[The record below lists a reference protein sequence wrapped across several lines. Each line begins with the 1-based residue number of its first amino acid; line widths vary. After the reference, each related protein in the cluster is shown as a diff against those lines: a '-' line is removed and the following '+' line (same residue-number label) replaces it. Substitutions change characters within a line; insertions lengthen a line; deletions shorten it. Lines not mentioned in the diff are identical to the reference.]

1 MSQLS
6 ATTSVR
12 SAVGVDE
19 FDDFIQ
25 TMKAHSL
32 KERSTRTLAKLST
45 KSIDEFD
52 DFISFLRTPTPAQ
65 YQLPKS
71 RSEEEYEA
79 FVTILAT
86 PTGLSN
92 ASMLL
97 PPSSEQEENDV
108 LAFATFLKGG
118 PLPPRAASKSSGS
131 SSSTRYPSVIP
142 IDYISK
148 ETKKLQADKEA
159 ARLAKWEAEADVA
172 ILYFTKMAMANKN
185 SITKGNYGDDLPIAM
200 QHFADA
206 AHRAKNNI
214 GTNGNVEEMPIAFQ
228 HFSLPAYE
236 KVRADRAKLEYERL
250 NPPPMPIA
258 MEYFTQPS
266 RDAKAKYRA
275 EIQALI
281 DNPPP
286 QPIAMQHFSAVE
298 ATKKLEVQEYEPE
311 IAMRHF
317 AALAAAEKA
326 RRASSSLQTLD
337 ETPIAMQHFADL
349 DAKKKEAKSMN
360 ASSKLSTIVVPDPV
374 PIDYFNQLY
383 AAERKAKLAESRSDN
398 EVDVPIAIRHF
409 TNTPNSDSTT
419 SERSGGNV
427 PYEEMLAA
435 YKHFNPPKTTKE
447 DGEVKTENLPI
458 AIQRFTM
465 AAYEEKQRLKAIAG
479 SGGDGEGPSVAH
491 LHFTPGLSLKQIVTA
506 E

>member
-6 ATTSVR
+6 ATTSIR

-32 KERSTRTLAKLST
+32 KERSSRTLAKLST

-52 DFISFLRTPTPAQ
+52 DFISFLRAPTPAQ

-79 FVTILAT
+79 FVSILAT

-131 SSSTRYPSVIP
+131 GTSSTTRYPNVIP
-142 IDYISK
+142 IDYITK
-148 ETKKLQADKEA
+148 ETKKLQAEKEA

-172 ILYFTKMAMANKN
+172 ILYFTKLALADKN

-200 QHFADA
+200 QHFANA

-266 RDAKAKYRA
+266 RDAKARYRA

-298 ATKKLEVQEYEPE
+298 AAKKLEVQEYEPE

-337 ETPIAMQHFADL
+337 ETPIAMQHFA
-349 DAKKKEAKSMN
+349 
-360 ASSKLSTIVVPDPV
+360 
-374 PIDYFNQLY
+374 
-383 AAERKAKLAESRSDN
+383 
-398 EVDVPIAIRHF
+398 
-409 TNTPNSDSTT
+409 
-419 SERSGGNV
+419 
-427 PYEEMLAA
+427 
-435 YKHFNPPKTTKE
+435 
-447 DGEVKTENLPI
+447 VKT
-458 AIQRFTM
+458 
-465 AAYEEKQRLKAIAG
+465 
-479 SGGDGEGPSVAH
+479 
-491 LHFTPGLSLKQIVTA
+491 
-506 E
+506 